1 MSEVTLGQYYPGN
14 SIIHRLD
21 PRVKLFATLVFIVLL
36 FITNNIFGFGLLAI
50 VLAATVI
57 ASEVPFVKL
66 LKGIRGILFILI
78 FSAIFNLFLTDGII
92 LVHVGVFKITD
103 QGIYRAVFIAVRLIF
118 LVIGTSIMTLT
129 TTPNNLAD
137 GLEKAFSFLK
147 VIKFPVHEMA
157 MMMSLAL
164 RFIPTLIEETDKIKK
179 AQMARGA
186 DFESGNIFRRAKSL
200 IPILIPLFISSIK
213 RAVNLAQAMEARCY
227 NGGNRTK
234 LHPLQY
240 KMRDAVGYICCF
252 ALIAV
257 TIGLNIS
264 MEHLRLLLLTFM

>member
-36 FITNNIFGFGLLAI
+36 FITNNLFGFGLLAI
-50 VLAATVI
+50 VLAAAVI

-78 FSAIFNLFLTDGII
+78 FSAIFNLFLTDGIV
-92 LVHVGVFKITD
+92 LVHFGVFKITD

-147 VIKFPVHEMA
+147 VVKFPVHEMA

-240 KMRDAVGYICCF
+240 KMRDAVGYFCCF

-257 TIGLNIS
+257 TVCLNIS
-264 MEHLRLLLLTFM
+264 MGHFRLLLLTFM